1 MKKVQKKLRRSLAA
15 GLAFVM
21 TVSSLSVV
29 SKTQDAKAADV
40 SDQIR
45 ISNAAE
51 LEKIG
56 KDAAYPSVSLTERL
70 TETGM

>member
-40 SDQIR
+40 S
-45 ISNAAE
+45 
-51 LEKIG
+51 
-56 KDAAYPSVSLTERL
+56 
-70 TETGM
+70 